1 MSDRAQAILRGM
13 TLSVVAGAMLVASSV
28 AVQAADVI
36 NDAPA
41 LRMDN
46 RGPGSLNSGPGSLN
60 SDRDLSGDRGRRG
73 GDDLRVAQ
81 ADDVRQEDRQQDRRQ
96 DRQADRQQDRRDDRR
111 SSTGG
116 ELRGLER
123 ADQVAGEHGREGR
136 DNARAAQMDRPH
148 RVEQVERP
156 QRPERP
162 ERPQRP
168 ERPEKPERA
177 GRH

>member
-1 MSDRAQAILRGM
+1 MSGRKAAVWKGLMLSAIAGVVFAAAPASAQPVDSADE
-13 TLSVVAGAMLVASSV
+13 SVV
-28 AVQAADVI
+28 
-36 NDAPA
+36 
-41 LRMDN
+41 RTDN
-46 RGPGSLNSGPGSLN
+46 RGPGSLNSGPGSLSSGRDRN
-60 SDRDLSGDRGRRG
+60 SERGRRG
-73 GDDLRVAQ
+73 NDDVVVVQ
-81 ADDVRQEDRQQDRRQ
+81 NGDVRQEDRRE
-96 DRQADRQQDRRDDRR
+96 DRR
-111 SSTGG
+111 SNAGG
-116 ELRGLER
+116 VLRGLDR

-136 DNARAAQMDRPH
+136 ENARAVQSDRPN